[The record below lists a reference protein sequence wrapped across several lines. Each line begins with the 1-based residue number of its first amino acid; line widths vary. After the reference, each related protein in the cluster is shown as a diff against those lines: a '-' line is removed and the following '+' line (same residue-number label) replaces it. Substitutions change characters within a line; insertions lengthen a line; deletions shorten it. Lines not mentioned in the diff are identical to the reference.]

1 MKFICEGLDL
11 SEALLKVSKACA
23 SKTTVAVLEC
33 VKVSAYNDVLTLLA
47 SDGELSIEK
56 KIKADVLEEG
66 EVCVPGKTF
75 TDFINKLVGTSVS
88 LQTKDSGLEIT
99 YGENT
104 TSLQVLPADDFPA
117 IDMNISENNFSIGK
131 KVFKDVIARTVF
143 CCAQD
148 DSRPILKGCLW
159 EIENGELVVTALDGF
174 RMAVVQE
181 KTVSSSALF
190 TVAPALAILATVLT
204 LSGALGLVL
213 PWIRLTVI
221 GAITYEVPAAEA
233 AIDAFGSAAG
243 LSQEVTDP
251 EMFSTVAWVM
261 TLGSIMPLILVP
273 FLLKKIQKGMSKAV
287 AKNGKWADV
296 MSAAAFI
303 GLIAAFIGRAIAGK
317 GEESIIGDGAG
328 VMSLCALVSSMIF
341 MLILQ
346 SIANRFNIKWLQP
359 FAMPFSMLLAMGV
372 VMLLA
377 QVLPPDIAL
386 FEWRG

>member
-181 KTVSSSALF
+181 KTVSSSGHLRIVCPARTLNEISKMVDDEGEL
-190 TVAPALAILATVLT
+190 TVYVQNGMMMVKIENTTVMSRLYQGEFIDYKDITPTAFETEVTVQKSELCESLERAGILIRGDKNSLVVFDIKPGGIRITSNSEIGNVLEHVPCTLQGRELRIAMNSKYILDSAKAVNSEELQIGFNSPIAPFVLT
-204 LSGALGLVL
+204 AKE
-213 PWIRLTVI
+213 P
-221 GAITYEVPAAEA
+221 
-233 AIDAFGSAAG
+233 DGS
-243 LSQEVTDP
+243 LY
-251 EMFSTVAWVM
+251 
-261 TLGSIMPLILVP
+261 LILPVRT
-273 FLLKKIQKGMSKAV
+273 
-287 AKNGKWADV
+287 N
-296 MSAAAFI
+296 
-303 GLIAAFIGRAIAGK
+303 
-317 GEESIIGDGAG
+317 
-328 VMSLCALVSSMIF
+328 
-341 MLILQ
+341 
-346 SIANRFNIKWLQP
+346 N
-359 FAMPFSMLLAMGV
+359 
-372 VMLLA
+372 
-377 QVLPPDIAL
+377 
-386 FEWRG
+386 

>member
-143 CCAQD
+143 CCAHD
-148 DSRPILKGCLW
+148 DSRPILK
-159 EIENGELVVTALDGF
+159 
-174 RMAVVQE
+174 
-181 KTVSSSALF
+181 
-190 TVAPALAILATVLT
+190 
-204 LSGALGLVL
+204 
-213 PWIRLTVI
+213 
-221 GAITYEVPAAEA
+221 
-233 AIDAFGSAAG
+233 
-243 LSQEVTDP
+243 
-251 EMFSTVAWVM
+251 
-261 TLGSIMPLILVP
+261 
-273 FLLKKIQKGMSKAV
+273 
-287 AKNGKWADV
+287 
-296 MSAAAFI
+296 
-303 GLIAAFIGRAIAGK
+303 
-317 GEESIIGDGAG
+317 
-328 VMSLCALVSSMIF
+328 
-341 MLILQ
+341 
-346 SIANRFNIKWLQP
+346 
-359 FAMPFSMLLAMGV
+359 
-372 VMLLA
+372 
-377 QVLPPDIAL
+377 
-386 FEWRG
+386 